1 MVKRLPTMWETQI
14 PFLGQEDPL
23 QKEMQTHSSTLPWK
37 ISWREERGR
46 LLSMGLQTVE
56 ED

>member
-46 LLSMGLQTVE
+46 LLSMRLQTVE